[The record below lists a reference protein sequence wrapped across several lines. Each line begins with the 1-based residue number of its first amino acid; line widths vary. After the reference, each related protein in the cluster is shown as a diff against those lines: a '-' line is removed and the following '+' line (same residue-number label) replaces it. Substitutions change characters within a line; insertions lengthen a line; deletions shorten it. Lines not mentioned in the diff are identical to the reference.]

1 MRTTS
6 GKAEAKSRR
15 RRSDEVVSAFF
26 EWQKLHRERLLAH
39 PAVQRNPRLFSLG
52 YILSE
57 MFDWETYECDPG
69 REYLAARLGVV
80 VRSISPLT
88 HELQE
93 IGFLR
98 IKRRRNRSA
107 IYLGVT
113 PQEGKQTSY
122 PDANQEGKSSR
133 SRKGSKLPIGKGSQL
148 PPNVVGNVVLNEVSG
163 AHHAPSDAIETSS
176 GSNNTETAGDNNYE
190 VAPSA
195 APGGAPGASSNHDE
209 GSYWPSE
216 FVLFQTFDDP
226 AAFIEE
232 HDPDLLIRAEPEAL
246 RKLIK
251 WIGRKYGDDAVKEAT
266 ERMHARTLTI
276 AIIRSFRRRAAD
288 VA

>member
-6 GKAEAKSRR
+6 GRGEAKNRR
-15 RRSDEVVSAFF
+15 RRPDEVVSAFF
-26 EWQKLHRERLLAH
+26 DWRKLYLAQLRAH
-39 PAVQRNPRLFSLG
+39 PAVKRNPRLFVLG
-52 YILSE
+52 FILSD
-57 MFDWETYECDPG
+57 MFNWETYECDPG
-69 REYLAARLGVV
+69 REHLATELGVD
-80 VRSISPLT
+80 VRSVSPLT

-113 PQEGKQTSY
+113 PQDGKQTSC
-122 PDANQEGKSSR
+122 PDDNQEGKSSR
-133 SRKGSKLPIGKGSQL
+133 SRKGSPLPIGKGSRL

-195 APGGAPGASSNHDE
+195 APEGAPGASSNQDE
-209 GSYWPSE
+209 GNYWPSE

-226 AAFIEE
+226 AAFIED
-232 HDPDLLIRAEPEAL
+232 HDPDLVVRAEPEARRDL
-246 RKLIK
+246 LI
-251 WIGRKYGDDAVKEAT
+251 WIGREFGPEVAKEAA
-266 ERMHARTLTI
+266 ERMHAGTLTI